1 MNTDFELKSWK
12 NERKYMM
19 GANAW
24 KSDKNS
30 NNGCHSQTD
39 VIHLS
44 DSIEGTEGNK

>member
-1 MNTDFELKSWK
+1 MNTDFGLKSWK

-24 KSDKNS
+24 KCDKNS

-39 VIHLS
+39 VFHLS
-44 DSIEGTEGNK
+44 GSIEGTEGNK